1 MIDSWADVLGQ
12 PDAVA
17 RLKASVDNPVHAYL
31 FVGPPGSGKRAAV
44 RAFAAELF
52 AAREPDPD
60 AADRQRRLA
69 LAEHHPDLV
78 MIEPEGGIFRGG
90 RVASDAESDA
100 TVVIRE
106 AYRSPTD
113 AALRVVVPVGFH
125 TANEAAVGALLK
137 TIEEPP
143 GRSVMVLLSDLVPE
157 EQATIESRCVRIDF
171 HAVSDEVLRDALV
184 AEGIEPE
191 RAGEVASLAAG
202 DLTRARILATDER
215 LHLRLTAWRDA
226 PLHLDGSGARAT
238 DTVDELRSM
247 IDDALAPLVARQEAE
262 VVAFDEEAE
271 RYGQRGGSGRRKTLE
286 TRHKRVA
293 RKFRTDELRAGL
305 ATLGRAYRE
314 EAAVAAHPAIAPRCA
329 RRHPAHR
336 RGPGVQPQRG
346 AHALRAVR
354 HPPPTPPLTF
364 HLRGGRRC
372 RGGRRGSWGR
382 SCGRRPRRCRRP
394 RPSRRRCRGAPRANH
409 GARRRAERRTGPD
422 PRRP

>member
-17 RLKASVDNPVHAYL
+17 RLKASVDTPVHAYL

-52 AAREPDPD
+52 AAREADPD

-78 MIEPEGGIFRGG
+78 LIEPEGGIFRGG

-125 TANEAAVGALLK
+125 TANEAAIGALLK

-184 AEGIEPE
+184 AEGIEPV

-226 PLHLDGSGARAT
+226 PLQLDGTGARAT

-286 TRHKRVA
+286 TRHKRIA

-305 ATLGRAYRE
+305 ATLARAYRE
-314 EAAVAAHPAIAPRCA
+314 EAAVTAHPASPLGALDAI
-329 RRHPAHR
+329 
-336 RGPGVQPQRG
+336 QRT
-346 AHALRAVR
+346 AEALVFNPNEELMLYGLFA
-354 HPPPTPPLTF
+354 TLPPL
-364 HLRGGRRC
+364 
-372 RGGRRGSWGR
+372 
-382 SCGRRPRRCRRP
+382 RP
-394 RPSRRRCRGAPRANH
+394 
-409 GARRRAERRTGPD
+409 
-422 PRRP
+422 

>member
-78 MIEPEGGIFRGG
+78 LIEPEGGIFRGG

-171 HAVSDEVLRDALV
+171 HAVSDEVLR
-184 AEGIEPE
+184 G
-191 RAGEVASLAAG
+191 RARGRGHRARACRRGGLAAAATSPG
-202 DLTRARILATDER
+202 PGSSATDER

-226 PLHLDGSGARAT
+226 PLQLDGTGSRAT

-286 TRHKRVA
+286 TAAQAHRPQVPHRRAARRPRHPGP
-293 RKFRTDELRAGL
+293 GL
-305 ATLGRAYRE
+305 PRGGGRGRAPR
-314 EAAVAAHPAIAPRCA
+314 HAPRCA

-354 HPPPTPPLTF
+354 HLPPL
-364 HLRGGRRC
+364 
-372 RGGRRGSWGR
+372 
-382 SCGRRPRRCRRP
+382 RP
-394 RPSRRRCRGAPRANH
+394 
-409 GARRRAERRTGPD
+409 
-422 PRRP
+422 